1 LANEP
6 LLLWTGLIAVVGLAG
21 WALFRLR
28 VYLAIGAGYKAK
40 VLGTAW
46 FVSGRRLDPARAEQ
60 VTAES
65 YWLLRPF
72 SATVDSEQ
80 RSVTASLAGFH
91 PRTAVWRDGLGVTLL
106 SNRPPAPFGTPRT
119 AGNTC
124 YAWQTRVGPLDV
136 RRVVDTA
143 FEEPSARRL
152 RRTYAIVVVQ
162 DGEIVAERYAPGIDP
177 AMPLPGWSMA
187 KSVLSALVGILVHEG
202 RLALDQKDL
211 LPSWRAPD
219 PRAAITLEDLLRMRS
234 GLRFSETYANPWS
247 DVLHMLYD
255 EHDTAAYAASR
266 RLASAPGAVW
276 SYSSGTS
283 NILSAIIRRTVGDD
297 HYHAWPREVL
307 FDPLGMASALI
318 EPDGA
323 GTFVL
328 SSYMVATARDW
339 ARYGQLWL
347 DGGRVDG
354 RTVLPPEWITF
365 STAPTPQSDG
375 RYGAHWWLKL
385 NPEIGGASPAARAI
399 AADTFFA
406 IGHEGQT
413 LAIVPSK
420 RLVAVRLGASIHI
433 DAWDQA
439 AFIAALLE
447 AI

>member
-1 LANEP
+1 M
-6 LLLWTGLIAVVGLAG
+6 WTGLFAVLGLAVG
-21 WALFRLR
+21 AMFALR
-28 VYLAIGAGYKAK
+28 VYMAVGAGYKAK

-46 FVSGRRLDPARAEQ
+46 FVSGRHLDPDRAEQ
-60 VTAES
+60 VSAES
-65 YWLLRPF
+65 YWILRPF
-72 SATVDSEQ
+72 AAAVDPDK

-91 PRTAVWRDGLGVTLL
+91 PRTALERDGLGVTLAAGRPL
-106 SNRPPAPFGTPRT
+106 SRFGTPPSSRGAGFPWRT
-119 AGNTC
+119 RAG
-124 YAWQTRVGPLDV
+124 PPEV
-136 RRVVDTA
+136 RRIVDAA
-143 FEEPSARRL
+143 FEEPSLRRL
-152 RRTYAIVVVQ
+152 RRTYAIVVVH
-162 DGEIVAERYAPGIDP
+162 DGEIVAERYAAGIDP

-187 KSVLSALVGILVHEG
+187 KSVLSALVGILVDEG
-202 RLALDQKDL
+202 RLSLDRIEL
-211 LPSWRAPD
+211 LPAWRSPD
-219 PRAAITLEDLLRMRS
+219 PRAAITLEELLRMRS

-266 RLASAPGAVW
+266 PLASTPGAVW

-283 NILSAIIRRTVGDD
+283 NILSAIIRQAVGDD
-297 HYHAWPREVL
+297 RYHAWPREAL
-307 FDPLGMASALI
+307 FDPLGMSSALL

-339 ARYGQLWL
+339 VRYGQLWI

-354 RTVLPPEWITF
+354 RSVLSQDWIRF
-365 STAPTPQSDG
+365 STTPTQQSAG

-385 NPEIGGASPAARAI
+385 NPEIGGDSPAARTI
-399 AADTFFA
+399 AADAFFA

-413 LAIVPSK
+413 LSIVPSK

-439 AFIAALLE
+439 AFIAALQDAL
-447 AI
+447 